1 MAHDGGSTAM
11 AFSLILFGFALR
23 MVVIGG
29 ILEAKGGV
37 E

>member
-11 AFSLILFGFALR
+11 AFSLILFGFTLLMA
-23 MVVIGG
+23 VIGG
-29 ILEAKGGV
+29 ILEAKGGA